1 MIATYRKFPTE
12 LKLLKYEIAEH
23 AKSFGLDFFD
33 VIFEVVEY
41 GEMNEIAAYGGFP
54 TRYPHW
60 RFGMEYEYLSKTYSY
75 GLSRIYEMVINN
87 DPCYAYLLRCN
98 NVVDQ
103 KLVISHVF
111 GHSDFFKNNLWFA
124 QTNRKMIDEIANHAT
139 RIARSIERYGEE
151 IVEGFID
158 TCLSIEDL
166 IDVHALFIKR
176 RQERSKYDFEEEGEE
191 PTVKKLKSDREYMDA
206 YINPPV
212 FLEQEKRKLNEDKKK
227 EQRFPSEPERDMLF
241 FLIENAPLEH
251 WQRDILSIIREESYY
266 FAPQAQTKVINEG
279 WSAYWHSKIMT
290 EKVLK
295 DSELIDYADH
305 HSGTLGTHPGRINP
319 YKLGIELFRDIE
331 DRWNRG
337 RFGKEYEEYAD
348 LEEKRRWDKQLGL
361 GREKIFEVR
370 QIYNDVGFIDE
381 FLTEEFCREHRL
393 FTYAHDE
400 STGAYEIE
408 SRDFKKIKEKLL
420 FSLTNFGK
428 PFIEVE
434 DGNYRNRGEL
444 YLRHKH
450 GGIDLR
456 IDHAKETL
464 KNIQRLWTRPVHVE
478 TKINDREVLLTYDGT
493 EHIAREIGGARKDGE
508 RAKYRSLR

>member
-1 MIATYRKFPTE
+1 
-12 LKLLKYEIAEH
+12 
-23 AKSFGLDFFD
+23 
-33 VIFEVVEY
+33 
-41 GEMNEIAAYGGFP
+41 
-54 TRYPHW
+54 
-60 RFGMEYEYLSKTYSY
+60 
-75 GLSRIYEMVINN
+75 
-87 DPCYAYLLRCN
+87 
-98 NVVDQ
+98 
-103 KLVISHVF
+103 
-111 GHSDFFKNNLWFA
+111 
-124 QTNRKMIDEIANHAT
+124 
-139 RIARSIERYGEE
+139 
-151 IVEGFID
+151 
-158 TCLSIEDL
+158 
-166 IDVHALFIKR
+166 
-176 RQERSKYDFEEEGEE
+176 
-191 PTVKKLKSDREYMDA
+191 
-206 YINPPV
+206 
-212 FLEQEKRKLNEDKKK
+212 
-227 EQRFPSEPERDMLF
+227 
-241 FLIENAPLEH
+241 
-251 WQRDILSIIREESYY
+251 
-266 FAPQAQTKVINEG
+266 
-279 WSAYWHSKIMT
+279 MT

-305 HSGTLGTHPGRINP
+305 HSGTLGTRPGRINP

-337 RFGKEYEEYAD
+337 RFGKEYEECAD

-361 GREKIFEVR
+361 GWEKIFEVR

-400 STGAYEIE
+400 GTGAYEIE

-464 KNIQRLWTRPVHVE
+464 KNIQRIWTRPVHVE